1 MTIKDIKSLLNA
13 IIAAK
18 AQRDDAIKEAYT
30 NYNAAAA
37 MAAVTYGA
45 EIDFIL
51 PPGATYESTVKIGFT
66 LYGIIKDA
74 LRNSSEADK
83 LGDTIKV
90 DPDNFAIEY
99 NGYIFS
105 AVNRI

>member
-37 MAAVTYGA
+37 VAAVTYGA

-51 PPGATYESTVKIGFT
+51 PPDSAYKNTIKIGFT
-66 LYGIIKDA
+66 LYDIIKDA
-74 LRNSSEADK
+74 LLNSSGADID
-83 LGDTIKV
+83 GTIKASS
-90 DPDNFAIEY
+90 DNFAIEY
-99 NGYIFS
+99 NGYTFFVVGGGI
-105 AVNRI
+105 